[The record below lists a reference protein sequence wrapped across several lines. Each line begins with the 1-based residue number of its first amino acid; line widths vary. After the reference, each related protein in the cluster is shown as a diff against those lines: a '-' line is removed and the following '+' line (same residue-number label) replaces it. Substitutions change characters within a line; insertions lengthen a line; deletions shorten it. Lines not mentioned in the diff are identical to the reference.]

1 MSHFGDLDDDV
12 LVQLARWL
20 SCDQVL
26 KLRATDKRWHLV
38 LKRPNSLLG
47 CEEVEEKVLC
57 WVRLPLQSYMWVRL
71 LGSGCTKL
79 TLDSER
85 EIGEFPGLDEALA
98 RESLMRCSNL
108 RELTLQACVIDL
120 ASLSRLLNGVVPRLR
135 ILNMGITELST
146 PPTQASVADLASA
159 CPTIEQIIFSRL
171 SYKMLQDMPLSWFQ
185 PFTKLTHAV
194 NELGRPIS
202 SAQEI
207 AETLNAC
214 PRLTSLSLLAEG
226 SLVFDVAQHL
236 LKSFEQLHKL
246 QLQDS
251 ILTKDCSIALMQA
264 CCNLTTLNVW
274 NSTVEDGQVA
284 EIICASPQLK
294 ELEVGSHES
303 GFCDADV
310 IAICN
315 TQTSLVKLNMSNIEG
330 LTDASVSAMQKLTSL
345 VDLTLLYCL
354 DYPLSGEALLELV
367 QACPLLST
375 LTLERGAS
383 YQDEDAHEQNF
394 QPSML
399 PGCSTLLAIRDLL
412 EERGGALDDG
422 EEED

>member
-1 MSHFGDLDDDV
+1 MSRFGDLDDDV
-12 LVQLARWL
+12 LVQLVRWL
-20 SCDQVL
+20 SCNQVL

-38 LKRPNSLLG
+38 LKRPSALLG
-47 CEEVEEKVLC
+47 CEEVEEKVLY
-57 WVRLPLQSYMWVRL
+57 WERLPLQSYMWVRL

-79 TLDSER
+79 TLHAEKTR
-85 EIGEFPGLDEALA
+85 GELPGLDEALA

-108 RELTLQACVIDL
+108 RELMLQACVVDL
-120 ASLSRLLNGVVPRLR
+120 AALSCLLNGVVPRLR
-135 ILNMGITELST
+135 ILNMSHLVLST

-159 CPTIEQIIFSRL
+159 CPTIEQIYFP
-171 SYKMLQDMPLSWFQ
+171 YDMFQAMSLSWFQ
-185 PFTKLTHAV
+185 PFTNLTHAN
-194 NELGRPIS
+194 NEGRYIS
-202 SAQEI
+202 SFQEI

-214 PRLTSLSLLAEG
+214 PRLTSLSLFAAD
-226 SLVFDVAQHL
+226 SLVIDVAQHL
-236 LKSFEQLHKL
+236 RKSFEQLHEL

-251 ILTKDCSIALMQA
+251 ILTKDCGIALMQA

-274 NSTVEDGQVA
+274 NTIVKDGQMS
-284 EIICASPQLK
+284 EIVCASPQLR
-294 ELEVGSHES
+294 ELEVGGEES

-315 TQTSLVKLNMSNIEG
+315 TQTSLVILNLSNLDV
-330 LTDASVSAMQKLTSL
+330 LTDASISAMQKLPSL

-375 LTLERGAS
+375 LTLQRGAS
-383 YQDEDAHEQNF
+383 YDDEEDREQNF

-422 EEED
+422 ED

>member
-38 LKRPNSLLG
+38 LKRPSALLG
-47 CEEVEEKVLC
+47 CEEVEKKVLY

-79 TLDSER
+79 ILNAEKTSGVVPVL
-85 EIGEFPGLDEALA
+85 FPGLDEALA

-214 PRLTSLSLLAEG
+214 PRLTSLSRLAEG
-226 SLVFDVAQHL
+226 
-236 LKSFEQLHKL
+236 
-246 QLQDS
+246 
-251 ILTKDCSIALMQA
+251 
-264 CCNLTTLNVW
+264 
-274 NSTVEDGQVA
+274 
-284 EIICASPQLK
+284 
-294 ELEVGSHES
+294 
-303 GFCDADV
+303 
-310 IAICN
+310 
-315 TQTSLVKLNMSNIEG
+315 
-330 LTDASVSAMQKLTSL
+330 
-345 VDLTLLYCL
+345 
-354 DYPLSGEALLELV
+354 
-367 QACPLLST
+367 
-375 LTLERGAS
+375 
-383 YQDEDAHEQNF
+383 
-394 QPSML
+394 
-399 PGCSTLLAIRDLL
+399 
-412 EERGGALDDG
+412 
-422 EEED
+422 

>member
-12 LVQLARWL
+12 LVRLVRWL

-38 LKRPNSLLG
+38 LKRPSALLG

-79 TLDSER
+79 TLDAEKAS
-85 EIGEFPGLDEALA
+85 GEFPGLDESLA

-108 RELTLQACVIDL
+108 RELTLQACVVDL
-120 ASLSRLLNGVVPRLR
+120 ADLSRLLNGVVPRLR
-135 ILNMGITELST
+135 ILNIDLVELSP

-159 CPTIEQIIFSRL
+159 CPTIEQINF

-185 PFTKLTHAV
+185 PFTKLTHAK

-214 PRLTSLSLLAEG
+214 PRLTSLSLLADG

-236 LKSFEQLHKL
+236 RKSFEQLHKL

-251 ILTKDCSIALMQA
+251 VLTKDCSIALMQA

-274 NSTVEDGQVA
+274 HSTVEDARVA
-284 EIICASPQLK
+284 EMVCASPQLR
-294 ELEVGSHES
+294 ELEVGAHES
-303 GFCDADV
+303 DFCDADV

-345 VDLTLLYCL
+345 VHLSLTYCL

-375 LTLERGAS
+375 LTLERGGS
-383 YQDEDAHEQNF
+383 YVDEDDEAREENF

-412 EERGGALDDG
+412 KERGGDLDD
-422 EEED
+422 EEELD

>member
-1 MSHFGDLDDDV
+1 M
-12 LVQLARWL
+12 
-20 SCDQVL
+20 
-26 KLRATDKRWHLV
+26 

-79 TLDSER
+79 TLDAEKAS
-85 EIGEFPGLDEALA
+85 GEFPGLDEVLA

-108 RELTLQACVIDL
+108 RELTLQACVVDL
-120 ASLSRLLNGVVPRLR
+120 ADLSRLLNGVVPRLR
-135 ILNMGITELST
+135 ILNIDLVELSP

-159 CPTIEQIIFSRL
+159 CPTIEQINFS
-171 SYKMLQDMPLSWFQ
+171 YTDMPLSWFQ
-185 PFTKLTHAV
+185 PFTKLTHAAGAK
-194 NELGRPIS
+194 EIGLPIS

-214 PRLTSLSLLAEG
+214 PRLTSLSLLADG

-251 ILTKDCSIALMQA
+251 ILTTDCSIALMQA
-264 CCNLTTLNVW
+264 CCNLTTLDVW
-274 NSTVEDGQVA
+274 NSTVEDGQMS
-284 EIICASPQLK
+284 EIVCASPQLR
-294 ELEVGSHES
+294 ELDVGGHEC

-315 TQTSLVKLNMSNIEG
+315 TQTSLVKLVLSNIEG
-330 LTDASVSAMQKLTSL
+330 LTDASVSAMRKLTSL
-345 VDLTLLYCL
+345 VDLSLTYCL
-354 DYPLSGEALLELV
+354 DSLSGEGLSGEALLELV

-375 LTLERGAS
+375 LILMRGAP
-383 YQDEDAHEQNF
+383 YQEAEDEETREQNF

-399 PGCSTLLAIRDLL
+399 PGCPTLLAIRDLL
-412 EERGGALDDG
+412 KERGGDLDDF
-422 EEED
+422 EEGGPF